1 MFSYDNFYKGIKNV
15 LKIGEVSDEG
25 DYIKIKNQDIQIQ
38 AKKEEVNS
46 IINELNTE
54 NYIFKEN
61 TLSKKDYLEE
71 SIKFPK
77 RLLFRNNKFD
87 KYDVSTNLYDIMI
100 SPASK
105 QFIVATFCDIDSDS
119 SEQRGGL
126 LYPGMFLD
134 VEPDFWLWANRI
146 CGITGT
152 IKFKDEHE
160 REDKNMRD
168 YLSSYYFNISYNYNE
183 CILRIANIS
192 KRRRRMGVNNGGQ
205 LVPLRIYNSQLMDYY
220 NQGVAAD
227 TAFSQYLA
235 FYHVLE
241 FFFQTVIEE
250 DTLNYIKDTLTK
262 PSFSTSS
269 KRELTSFVK
278 GIKKKLSNQKEKS
291 SQGEQ
296 FALELCLEKH
306 LNISDLTARLNLID
320 CECVDYYKGNKVSFA
335 QDSIEVDFE
344 NEKTVISHLSQRI
357 YSVRNAIVHSK
368 DCDKLRYQPFDND
381 DELSKEIPL
390 IKSIAEI
397 VIINTA
403 EIAK

>member
-1 MFSYDNFYKGIKNV
+1 MF
-15 LKIGEVSDEG
+15 
-25 DYIKIKNQDIQIQ
+25 
-38 AKKEEVNS
+38 
-46 IINELNTE
+46 
-54 NYIFKEN
+54 
-61 TLSKKDYLEE
+61 
-71 SIKFPK
+71 P
-77 RLLFRNNKFD
+77 
-87 KYDVSTNLYDIMI
+87 
-100 SPASK
+100 
-105 QFIVATFCDIDSDS
+105 
-119 SEQRGGL
+119 
-126 LYPGMFLD
+126 
-134 VEPDFWLWANRI
+134 
-146 CGITGT
+146 
-152 IKFKDEHE
+152 
-160 REDKNMRD
+160 
-168 YLSSYYFNISYNYNE
+168 
-183 CILRIANIS
+183 ILRTTNII
-192 KRRRRMGVNNGGQ
+192 KRRHRIVVNNEGQ
-205 LVPLRIYNSQLMDYY
+205 LDPLRIYNSQLMDYY

-368 DCDKLRYQPFDND
+368 DCDKLRYQPFNND

>member
-1 MFSYDNFYKGIKNV
+1 
-15 LKIGEVSDEG
+15 
-25 DYIKIKNQDIQIQ
+25 
-38 AKKEEVNS
+38 
-46 IINELNTE
+46 
-54 NYIFKEN
+54 
-61 TLSKKDYLEE
+61 
-71 SIKFPK
+71 
-77 RLLFRNNKFD
+77 
-87 KYDVSTNLYDIMI
+87 
-100 SPASK
+100 
-105 QFIVATFCDIDSDS
+105 
-119 SEQRGGL
+119 
-126 LYPGMFLD
+126 MFLD

-152 IKFKDEHE
+152 IQFKDDSE
-160 REDKNMRD
+160 RKDQEMKNYM
-168 YLSSYYFNISYNYNE
+168 SSYYFNISYNYNE
-183 CILRIANIS
+183 CILRTTNII
-192 KRRRRMGVNNGGQ
+192 KRRHRIGVNNEGQ

-235 FYHVLE
+235 FYHILE

-250 DTLNYIKDTLTK
+250 DTLNYITDTLTK
-262 PSFSTSS
+262 PSFSAFS

-320 CECVDYYKGNKVSFA
+320 CECVDYYNGNKVSFA

>member
-15 LKIGEVSDEG
+15 LKIGEVFDEG

-38 AKKEEVNS
+38 VQKEEVNS

-100 SPASK
+100 SSASK

-152 IKFKDEHE
+152 IQFKDDSE
-160 REDKNMRD
+160 RKDQEMKNYM
-168 YLSSYYFNISYNYNE
+168 SSYYFNISYNYNE
-183 CILRIANIS
+183 CILRTTNII
-192 KRRRRMGVNNGGQ
+192 KRRHRIGVNNGGQ

-269 KRELTSFVK
+269 KRELSSFVK

-296 FALELCLEKH
+296 FALELCLEKY
-306 LNISDLTARLNLID
+306 LNISELTVRLNLID
-320 CECVDYYKGNKVSFA
+320 CECIDYYKGNKVSFA

-344 NEKTVISHLSQRI
+344 NEKTVISRLSQRI

-403 EIAK
+403 EIAR

>member
-38 AKKEEVNS
+38 VKKEEVNS

>member
-38 AKKEEVNS
+38 VKKEEINS

-100 SPASK
+100 SSASK

-152 IKFKDEHE
+152 IQFKDENE

-183 CILRIANIS
+183 CILRTTNII
-192 KRRRRMGVNNGGQ
+192 KRRHRIGVNNEGQ

-235 FYHVLE
+235 FYHILE

-250 DTLNYIKDTLTK
+250 DTLNYITDTLTK
-262 PSFSTSS
+262 PSFSAFS

-344 NEKTVISHLSQRI
+344 NEKTVISCLSQRI

-368 DCDKLRYQPFDND
+368 DCDKLRYQPFNND